1 MTNYVQKPHDEIFL
15 LRNHQNGRSNGSFS
29 VRSLSKIV
37 SSGASNLASS
47 VRKTGASIVS
57 SIANSQDYSAHDQV
71 NAYRLLTF

>member
-1 MTNYVQKPHDEIFL
+1 MRNYVQEPQDESIL
-15 LRNHQNGRSNGSFS
+15 SRSNGSFS

-71 NAYRLLTF
+71 NTYRLF